1 MKDKRLKPC
10 PMCGNESLDIWN
22 SFPFDDYECWCVKCP
37 ECGLELNDYPQ
48 EDDAIE
54 AWNRRVESKVENETN
69 KEKNKT
75 AKAEVSNMVNV
86 ADLVIEPLAPC
97 PFCGNRPFTRLNV
110 KNDNYGGTQV
120 NLKVQ
125 CADNNC
131 GTFKIV
137 NISNDIS
144 FDKLLDGMK
153 KVAELWNQRTKI
165 D

>member
-1 MKDKRLKPC
+1 MKNAKLKPC
-10 PMCGNESLDIWN
+10 PMCGNESPDIWN

-48 EDDAIE
+48 EDDVIE
-54 AWNRRVESKVENETN
+54 AWNRRVESKD
-69 KEKNKT
+69 
-75 AKAEVSNMVNV
+75 VSNMVNV

-120 NLKVQ
+120 SLKVQ
-125 CADNNC
+125 CTDNNC

-137 NISNDIS
+137 NISNNIS